1 MNQRNARP
9 FRTESGF
16 SDTSHLLKGFRRLRR
31 LVLGRPESSRAAG
44 TSTSSPVSTPFVGAV
59 ILGAILGCSLGFA
72 GQVSSRD
79 GSYWHSLLPSGR
91 IAYIEGYTDAMYITA
106 KKLETL
112 DAATRTLHWKGAK
125 KIFGLVTSELDFSGH
140 TADDLM

>member
-1 MNQRNARP
+1 
-9 FRTESGF
+9 
-16 SDTSHLLKGFRRLRR
+16 
-31 LVLGRPESSRAAG
+31 
-44 TSTSSPVSTPFVGAV
+44 
-59 ILGAILGCSLGFA
+59 LGFA

-112 DAATRTLHWKGAK
+112 DAATRMLHWKGAK

-140 TADDLM
+140 TADDLMDSLNGVYSDPKYRRLKLGQALQLALARSDASASENHAGAAKS